1 MSSLKTK
8 TLFLPG
14 IRLLGKTSE
23 IGFLKLFCDIHSVVI
38 LKARASGLN
47 IPYLTLRHNIC
58 PFI

>member
-14 IRLLGKTSE
+14 IRLFGKISETSFPK
-23 IGFLKLFCDIHSVVI
+23 IFCNIHSVI
-38 LKARASGLN
+38 IMKARARGLN

-58 PFI
+58 PFT